1 MSTIP
6 RRESAG
12 TSPLG
17 VYELAAGAQIE
28 DGDIVCLT
36 AEGKAVEGADAT
48 GLTVAGVAVRVIL
61 DDGTVEV
68 RDGIVGLDLASA
80 EAPQRADRGKP
91 VYVVGPTEVATES
104 THAVCAGYLV
114 DVHDGEAF
122 VDLRPGAQ
130 TAALAGATAGATAGA
145 AAGRDAIDEELKLA
159 GSISEAI
166 DEAVAAPGQ
175 MRLVEAPASASAA
188 GRKGDFAYDATS
200 VYLCVD
206 EDTWVKGTLA
216 LAAW

>member
-48 GLTVAGVAVRVIL
+48 GLTVAGVAVRVSL

-68 RDGIVGLDLASA
+68 RDGIVGLDLASEA
-80 EAPQRADRGKP
+80 APQRADRGKP

-122 VDLRPGAQ
+122 VDLRPGAAA
-130 TAALAGATAGATAGA
+130 AALAGATAGA
-145 AAGRDAIDEELKLA
+145 AAGKDAIDEELELA
-159 GSISEAI
+159 GSISGAI

-175 MRLVEAPASASAA
+175 MRLVEAPESASAA
-188 GRKGDFAYDATS
+188 GRKGDFAFDATS
-200 VYLCVD
+200 VYLCVN
-206 EDTWVKGTLA
+206 ENAWVKGTLA
-216 LAAW
+216 LDTWT